1 MTYTIGEAAER
12 CGVTAHTLRYYDKE
26 GLLPYVERSTNGI
39 RKFKEQD
46 FEWLTVITCLK
57 ESGVPI
63 KKIKEFVDWSMAGD
77 LTIDNRLAFLKSHKK
92 DVEQK
97 MAELQ
102 KNMDLI
108 NYKIWY
114 YEAAAQAGTTKI
126 HEKVKGKK

>member
-1 MTYTIGEAAER
+1 MTYTIGEVAER

-26 GLLPYVERSTNGI
+26 GLLPYVDRSANGI
-39 RKFKEQD
+39 RRFKEQD
-46 FEWLTVITCLK
+46 FEWLTLITCLK

-63 KKIKEFVDWSMAGD
+63 KKIKEFVDWSMEGD
-77 LTIDNRLAFLKSHKK
+77 LTIDNRLEFLKSHKK

-97 MAELQ
+97 MIELQ

-114 YEAAAQAGTTKI
+114 YETAAQAGTTEI
-126 HEKVKGKK
+126 HKKTTA

>member
-26 GLLPYVERSTNGI
+26 GLLPYVERSVNGI

-77 LTIDNRLAFLKSHKK
+77 LTIDNRLEFLKSHKK

-108 NYKIWY
+108 DYKIWY
-114 YEAAAQAGTTKI
+114 YETASQAGTTEI
-126 HEKVKGKK
+126 HKKTRGEK